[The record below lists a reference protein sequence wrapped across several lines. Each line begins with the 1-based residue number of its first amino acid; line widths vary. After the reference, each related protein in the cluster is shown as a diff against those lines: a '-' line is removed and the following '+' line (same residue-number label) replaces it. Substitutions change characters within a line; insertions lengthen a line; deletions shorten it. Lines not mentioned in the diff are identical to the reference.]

1 MSEFILTTHAD
12 SNPLVAA
19 LRQEGVVV
27 ERVNWPM
34 QPGDLNGCLG
44 FYGNLFDEIKDWSGL
59 LKLRGRL
66 RQAGVPYVFWNRDA
80 PWNVGMK
87 CYNRWALRLIKPVD
101 IYLTHSLQDKNLF
114 GGEAHYF
121 PNAAQPA
128 YYQGTDLQALRD
140 ESLYMYDVSYFGS
153 FSNTKDRNA
162 RLRASF
168 LRSLEVELSQRRLN
182 IRFQTIDTAKHP
194 MILEEQLRLI
204 RTSKINLNVGAMC
217 DLSNKQTWG
226 LPERIF
232 GIPAAGGLAISDP
245 RKHLSETFP
254 EDCIP
259 TFDSVEGCATLIDQ
273 LLINWESLR
282 SQAEKQHLAVMARHT
297 YRHRA
302 QFLLELLEQY
312 RERRQVKGT

>member
-1 MSEFILTTHAD
+1 MNEFILTTHAD
-12 SNPLVAA
+12 RNPLVMA
-19 LRQEGVVV
+19 LREEGVDVR
-27 ERVNWPM
+27 RVNWK
-34 QPGDLNGCLG
+34 QPLSDLSGCIA
-44 FYGNLFDEIKDWSGL
+44 FYGNLFDEIKDWFGL
-59 LKLRGRL
+59 SRCVRQLR
-66 RQAGVPYVFWNRDA
+66 ASKVPYLFWNRDA
-80 PWNVGMK
+80 PWNTGIK
-87 CYNRWALRLIKPVD
+87 RRNIWALKFLKPVD

-168 LRSLEVELSQRRLN
+168 LRALEVELNQRRPN

-194 MILEEQLRLI
+194 MVLEEQLRLI

-217 DLSNKQTWG
+217 DLPNNPSWG

-232 GIPAAGGLAISDP
+232 GIPAAGGLVISDP
-245 RKHLSETFP
+245 RKHLSDTFP
-254 EDCIP
+254 EGCIP
-259 TFDSVEGCATLIDQ
+259 TFESPEACATLIDN
-273 LLINWESLR
+273 LLGDWETLR
-282 SQAEKQHLAVMARHT
+282 SQAEKQHLAVMTQDT

-302 QFLLELLEQY
+302 RFLLELLERY
-312 RERRQVKGT
+312 LEGHQVQGI